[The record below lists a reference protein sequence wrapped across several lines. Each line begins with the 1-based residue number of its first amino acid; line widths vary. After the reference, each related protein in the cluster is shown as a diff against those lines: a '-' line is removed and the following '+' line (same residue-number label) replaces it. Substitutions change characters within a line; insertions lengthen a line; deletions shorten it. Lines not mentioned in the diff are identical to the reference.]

1 MENEGHFTDKFS
13 YVLAAASLLASFYIF
28 FQQTGQLGGSIIA
41 AVITAGL
48 IWVTYLML
56 RWLLLANKG

>member
-1 MENEGHFTDKFS
+1 MEQEGHFTDKFS

-28 FQQTGQLGGSIIA
+28 FQQTGQWGGSMAA
-41 AVITAGL
+41 AVITGGL
-48 IWVTYLML
+48 VWATYLML